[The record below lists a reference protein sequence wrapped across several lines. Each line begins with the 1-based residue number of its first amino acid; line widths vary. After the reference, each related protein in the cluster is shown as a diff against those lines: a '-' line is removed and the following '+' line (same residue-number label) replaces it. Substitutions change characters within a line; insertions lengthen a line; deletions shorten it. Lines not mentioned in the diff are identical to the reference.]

1 MCDDIKSFSISIQ
14 MASNNRNQL
23 PPAHRQSI
31 TEATAEAE
39 SRGLDFDPAVRAQ
52 YIRTML
58 RDIALWMS
66 HGDSEETISS
76 RVPDFVEQYPHLF
89 KKLINHEDLSPIQTM
104 LAMLDR
110 MGEGRLSQHQA
121 SVIVGKRLVDKFV
134 TPQLNG
140 GGERK

>member
-1 MCDDIKSFSISIQ
+1 
-14 MASNNRNQL
+14 MASNNKNQL

-31 TEATAEAE
+31 SDATAEAE
-39 SRGLDFDPAVRAQ
+39 ARPLDFDPAVRAQ
-52 YIRTML
+52 YVRNML
-58 RDIALWMS
+58 RDIALWIS
-66 HGDSEETISS
+66 HGDSEETIRA
-76 RVPDFVEQYPHLF
+76 RVPDFIEQYPHLF

-104 LAMLDR
+104 LVMLDR
-110 MGEGRLSQHQA
+110 MSEGRISQHQA

>member
-1 MCDDIKSFSISIQ
+1 

-31 TEATAEAE
+31 SDATSEAEA
-39 SRGLDFDPAVRAQ
+39 RALDFDPSGRAK
-52 YIRTML
+52 YIRSML

-76 RVPDFVEQYPHLF
+76 QVPDFVELYPHLF

-104 LAMLDR
+104 LVMLDR
-110 MGEGRLSQHQA
+110 MSEGRLSQHQA
-121 SVIVGKRLVDKFV
+121 SIIVGKRLVDKFV